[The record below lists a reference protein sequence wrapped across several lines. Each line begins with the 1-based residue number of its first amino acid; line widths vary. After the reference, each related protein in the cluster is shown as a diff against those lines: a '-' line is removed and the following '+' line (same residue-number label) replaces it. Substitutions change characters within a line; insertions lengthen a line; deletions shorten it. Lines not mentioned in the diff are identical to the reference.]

1 MAEQSFVA
9 SALVMGVLLVATAVA
24 VIRMR
29 DWRQYRPGREG
40 TAGEV
45 DRTMDVVWL
54 LLAVAVVCV
63 GAIVYSALPLESSML
78 IVLGAFLALVLAAY
92 LAWGVYH
99 TLRTNGRKTSEAVM
113 VGAWVVG
120 SLALVGISVLL
131 VLG

>member
-9 SALVMGVLLVATAVA
+9 SALVMGVFLVGTAIALV
-24 VIRMR
+24 RMR
-29 DWRQYRPGREG
+29 DWRQYHPGRGG
-40 TAGEV
+40 TGGAD

-54 LLAVAVVCV
+54 LLAVSVVCV
-63 GAIVYSALPLESSML
+63 GAIVYSALPVEGGML
-78 IVLGAFLALVLAAY
+78 LVLGALLALVLATY

-99 TLRTNGRKTSEAVM
+99 TLRINGRKTSEAVM

-120 SLALVGISVLL
+120 GLALVGISVLL